1 MKLIQLEYIADDQIG
16 LEKIKKLI
24 SNNLFKP
31 LINKQLLTHQG
42 AIPKSILLHG
52 PEGTGK
58 LTMVKYI
65 ANQLNWNVLPFD
77 WIDMICTSSYET
89 KKTLLDSYI
98 YWFNNSKTILLIKN
112 METVLNMDNDEME
125 SLWLKKTILSTF
137 KELLIKFQHTE

>member
-1 MKLIQLEYIADDQIG
+1 MNSYVSSIKFGREEYDYLKKGVLKPIQLEYIADDQIG

-52 PEGTGK
+52 PESTGK

-65 ANQLNWNVLPFD
+65 ATQLNWNVLPYD
-77 WIDMICTSSYET
+77 
-89 KKTLLDSYI
+89 
-98 YWFNNSKTILLIKN
+98 
-112 METVLNMDNDEME
+112 
-125 SLWLKKTILSTF
+125 
-137 KELLIKFQHTE
+137 